1 MPIPQ
6 SGHYFEDFVEL
17 TGNVH
22 SREHLFEIFTRVMMF
37 HGFDRLNFSIKHDD
51 DIADH
56 DHGFGIISTYPTEW
70 QAHYNDRD
78 LARIDPVLRCAS
90 SSFRPFRW
98 RDLERRMPLSDRQ
111 SRFLGQAEA
120 AGLRNGVG
128 IPFSGP
134 RMQIAGVALA
144 TSSSGTGHLKNLDLL
159 AAFCN
164 QFYVAFKRLAGRQHI
179 LQPALSTLSLR
190 EAEIL
195 VWIARGRTDDQIA
208 LLLDISVNTVD
219 FHVRNIFRK
228 LDVNSRVAA
237 VAIAMSFGMIE
248 L

>member
-1 MPIPQ
+1 
-6 SGHYFEDFVEL
+6 
-17 TGNVH
+17 
-22 SREHLFEIFTRVMMF
+22 
-37 HGFDRLNFSIKHDD
+37 
-51 DIADH
+51 
-56 DHGFGIISTYPTEW
+56 
-70 QAHYNDRD
+70 
-78 LARIDPVLRCAS
+78 
-90 SSFRPFRW
+90 
-98 RDLERRMPLSDRQ
+98 
-111 SRFLGQAEA
+111 
-120 AGLRNGVG
+120 
-128 IPFSGP
+128 
-134 RMQIAGVALA
+134 MQIAGVALA

-237 VAIAMSFGMIE
+237 VAIAMSYGMINSDPT
-248 L
+248 LSRSGIWLIFLMILYLQCRGPSDA